1 MDEKTG
7 KKILIVGSGACEY
20 TLAKKMSTLDEV
32 SEVFV
37 APGNE
42 AMKEFCTV
50 VDIRES
56 NVQELLE
63 FALENDINL
72 TIVASELAIKN
83 DIATLFQK
91 NNLMIFAPT
100 QASAEICLSKSHGK
114 KFMYKNRIS
123 CPRFGVFDKAALAID
138 YVLKSRLPVVI
149 KTDEH
154 QGTKSVLVC
163 NSVQSAKIFIEELF
177 ETGEKRVIIED
188 YIFGHEFSYYVI
200 TDGYHALP
208 LGSVAN
214 YKHELEGNGGLL
226 TSGMGAYSPDYKIS
240 AQLERKILQQV
251 IYPTL
256 NTLARQQ
263 SQYVGILGVDF
274 VLAEN
279 EQVFA
284 IEYNSFL
291 VSPDSEAIL
300 ALLNENLYDLMQ
312 ACVIGSFADDYVQ
325 LDIKDSYAA
334 SCVLLNKK
342 KDMSKGSII
351 EGLDDLDDD
360 VLVSHFNTKK
370 NKYLEYETTGE
381 KPLVI
386 TKTARTLSR
395 AVETLYDEVSVIKF
409 DGMKYRKDIS
419 KI

>member
-1 MDEKTG
+1 MDEKSG
-7 KKILIVGSGACEY
+7 KKVFIIGATASEY
-20 TLAKKMSTLDEV
+20 SLAKKMSELDDV

-72 TIVASELAIKN
+72 TVASSELAIKN
-83 DIATLFQK
+83 DVASLFQK
-91 NNLMIFAPT
+91 NNQMIFAPT
-100 QASAEICLSKSHGK
+100 QVSADICISKSHGK

-123 CPRFGVFDKAALAID
+123 SPRFGVFDKVALALD
-138 YVLKSRLPVVI
+138 HVSKSHMPIVI

-154 QGTKSVLVC
+154 QGTKGVLVC
-163 NSVQSAKIFIEELF
+163 NSFQNAKIFIEELF
-177 ETGEKRVIIED
+177 ESGEKRVIIED
-188 YIFGHEFSYYVI
+188 YIFGHEFSFYVV

-214 YKHELEGNGGLL
+214 YKHELDGNGGLL
-226 TSGMGAYSPDYKIS
+226 TSGMGAYTPDYKIS
-240 AQLERKILQQV
+240 KQLERRILQQI

-256 NTLARQQ
+256 NNLARQQ
-263 SQYVGILGVDF
+263 TPYTGILGVDF
-274 VLAEN
+274 VMAEN
-279 EQVFA
+279 EQLFA

-291 VSPDSEAIL
+291 QSPDCQAIL
-300 ALLNENLYDLMQ
+300 ALLNENIYNMFQ
-312 ACVIGSFADDYVQ
+312 ACVIGSFADDYEQ
-325 LDIKDSYAA
+325 IDIEDSYAV
-334 SCVLLNKK
+334 SCVLLSKQ
-342 KDMSKGSII
+342 KDSAPVIY
-351 EGLDDLDDD
+351 GLDDLDESTQ
-360 VLVSHFNTKK
+360 VAHFNTKK
-370 NKYLEYETTGE
+370 NKYLEYEATGGRT
-381 KPLVI
+381 LVV

-395 AVETLYDEVSVIKF
+395 AVDTLYDELSAIKF
-409 DGMKYRKDIS
+409 EGMKYRKDIS